1 MLKRIIA
8 KKIGKTVAKKAT
20 RSAAQKAALKKA
32 VIASAKARAKSGFG
46 KRKLGIIKG
55 MFPKIGTN
63 AAQRKAAI
71 QRVAKMG
78 LKRNPTSKTK
88 LGRALLVQNR
98 PSASQFKGK
107 VGKALRK
114 STYYDRVLSSRA
126 KYAQKSTLNKIGQG
140 ATGYGISPGSGI
152 YMRNYQ
158 DLTYGENLRRNFMR
172 SLKVSTVAVP
182 VYVTSKV
189 KELKARQKAMASYN
203 QKLIDNLSKQ
213 LRNGLKGPSNKEL
226 LDNQKTMPNFTYK
239 EKLT

>member
-8 KKIGKTVAKKAT
+8 KRIGKRIAKGAA

-32 VIASAKARAKSGFG
+32 VIASAKARAKGGFG

-55 MFPKIGTN
+55 IFPKLGST
-63 AAQRKAAI
+63 ATQRKAAI

-78 LKRNPTSKTK
+78 LKRNPTSRTK
-88 LGRALLVQNR
+88 LGRVLLVQNR

-126 KYAQKSTLNKIGQG
+126 KYAQKSTLNKVGQG
-140 ATGYGISPGSGI
+140 ATGYGISFGGGP

-158 DLTYGENLRRNFMR
+158 DLTYGENVRRNLFR
-172 SLKVSTVAVP
+172 GLKVSTVALP

-189 KELKARQKAMASYN
+189 KELKARQEAMANYN
-203 QKLIDNLSKQ
+203 QKLIDNLSKE
-213 LRNGLKGPSNKEL
+213 LRKGLRGPSNKEL
-226 LDNQKTMPNFTYK
+226 LENQKTMPNFTYK